1 MNKQTGTDRSSS
13 YPISHNFYKA
23 QMIKTGKMPKSLD
36 YHKKSD
42 HADKPKELIFL
53 NMFNNYVKD

>member
-1 MNKQTGTDRSSS
+1 
-13 YPISHNFYKA
+13 
-23 QMIKTGKMPKSLD
+23 MIKTGKMPKSLD

-53 NMFNNYVKD
+53 NMFNYYVKD